1 MLLKDILGVLD
12 GMAPFGTAEPWDNTG
27 LMVGDPLMEVGSILV
42 ALDPVTET
50 IEAAVSGGADL
61 IVTHHPLIFSPLKR
75 IDLQESV
82 CRRVGVLIRSS
93 IALVSM
99 HTNLDAAQGGVA
111 DELSQRLSLQ
121 DVQSFGGLRAGT
133 VGRARGLVEWVREL
147 PFDRARVVDA
157 GRPVQRVCACPGS
170 GMDYL
175 GQAAAL
181 GCDTLVTGD
190 VRYHAALD
198 AREQGVNVVDLGHF
212 ATEEII
218 VSPLAERIGEA
229 LPGLAVR
236 ACGGRDIFT
245 QIKGESQ

>member
-1 MLLKDILGVLD
+1 MLLRDILGVLD

-27 LMVGDPLMEVGSILV
+27 LMVGDPLMEVSSILV

-50 IEAAVSGGADL
+50 IEAAVSCGADL

-75 IDLQESV
+75 IDLQENV
-82 CRRVGVLIRSS
+82 CRRIGRLIRSS

-99 HTNLDAAQGGVA
+99 HTNLDAARGGVA
-111 DELSQRLSLQ
+111 DELSQRLALYE
-121 DVQSFGGLRAGT
+121 VQSFGGLRAGT
-133 VGRARGLVEWVREL
+133 VGQPRDLVEWVRAL
-147 PFDRARVVDA
+147 PFETARVMDA

-175 GQAAAL
+175 DQAAAL

-198 AREQGVNVVDLGHF
+198 AREQGINVVDLGHF

-236 ACGGRDIFT
+236 ALRGRDIFM